1 MVVTVNNEPGNRSQQ
16 RSASCTYNSLCLMWV
31 YFSLRG
37 VVSGRKIEN
46 PCSNESVSKTLESP
60 TVTSS
65 LDTGTC
71 SKSNAGNKF
80 SRADKSWSIG

>member
-1 MVVTVNNEPGNRSQQ
+1 MNLQFPLSDVG
-16 RSASCTYNSLCLMWV
+16 SLVPKGCGEW
-31 YFSLRG
+31 
-37 VVSGRKIEN
+37 KKDEN
-46 PCSNESVSKTLESP
+46 PCSNESISKTLESP

-80 SRADKSWSIG
+80 SRADKS